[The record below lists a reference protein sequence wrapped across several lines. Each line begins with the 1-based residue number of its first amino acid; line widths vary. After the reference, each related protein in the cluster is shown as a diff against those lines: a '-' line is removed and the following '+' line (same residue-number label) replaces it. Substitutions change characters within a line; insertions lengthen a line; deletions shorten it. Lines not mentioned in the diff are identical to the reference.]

1 MSWIQTFTGKTFD
14 FKSIED
20 NKISISDIAH
30 ALANQCRFNGHTQGF
45 YSVARHSIVMAKI
58 MLEQGK
64 DEEALIALMHDATE
78 AYVGGMVKPLKNLIP
93 EFERFEQQV
102 WELIARRYELPYELP
117 ESVKSLDLSM
127 LKLEREKLLGPHPAE
142 WAALENA
149 IDISDLV
156 SGYALCSNPESDER
170 DFLMLFYH
178 IREIISDNENNK
190 SEAGDE

>member
-14 FKSIED
+14 FKNIED

-45 YSVARHSIVMAKI
+45 YSVARHSIVMATI

-102 WELIARRYELPYELP
+102 WELIARRYELPCELP

-127 LKLEREKLLGPHPAE
+127 LKLERERLLGPHPAE

-156 SGYALCSNPESDER
+156 SATALWSNPESDEG